1 MWRTRIFSF
10 VLLAFALFGYSSASN
25 ATSNYPAV
33 VSYYSASYPAVS
45 ASSSMAS
52 YASAWAAWRGTVSQC
67 NGVAEQVTITSTT
80 ASGFNW
86 TDQCSN
92 AGFVAVPNSL
102 TCPYGG
108 TLSGSTCIGG
118 NPPSTCSGKVEY
130 IACGSTS
137 GATSCPSVDSQGCPV
152 TPVPNGGSTGMSI
165 CFGSAG
171 VWMCSVQQGTGTSGT
186 PPPTPPA
193 SAPPVYGPCPAGQ
206 SSGTVNGVQVC
217 VGPGGTN
224 IAPSTPGS
232 SPQNPCSG
240 GLSAG
245 TINGQTV
252 CVQGPTTTSGPTTS
266 ITVNNGGTTTI
277 TTTQTVCSGG
287 QCVTKTGPAA
297 SASAPPGSA
306 SGPVTST
313 TQPQSQFCSQNPG
326 SPLCKASGSV
336 TGSCSSGFTG
346 TDNSPETVSAVAL
359 ANLNCSAP
367 ASGVPVGPFGPSAAV
382 ASNPAQGSVD
392 SGPPSPSAAGACPI
406 AAQTLTIGQMS
417 ATVDLTSMC
426 AYFATFRAVLI
437 AFASVMWFL
446 VIGRWRG

>member
-10 VLLAFALFGYSSASN
+10 VLLAFALFGFSSPSSFAD
-25 ATSNYPAV
+25 YPAT
-33 VSYYSASYPAVS
+33 YGAPYTCAGLGGCPAEPDL
-45 ASSSMAS
+45 A
-52 YASAWAAWRGTVSQC
+52 T
-67 NGVAEQVTITSTT
+67 AEQVTYQ
-80 ASGFNW
+80 NW
-86 TDQCSN
+86 EKQWGTKYCISWSADATVPGKWDGVLGCG
-92 AGFVAVPNSL
+92 AGGGGAVYATL
-102 TCPYGG
+102 GCPSGG

-118 NPPSTCSGKVEY
+118 NPPTPCSGKVEY

-137 GATSCPSVDSQGCPV
+137 GVSSCPAVDSQGCPV
-152 TPVPNGGSTGMSI
+152 TQVTNTGSGTNI
-165 CFGSAG
+165 CFGSNG
-171 VWMCSVQQGTGTSGT
+171 VWMCSVQQGTGTAGT

-193 SAPPVYGPCPAGQ
+193 SAPAVFGPCPAGQ

-326 SPLCKASGSV
+326 SPLCKSSGSV

-346 TDNSPETVSAVAL
+346 TDNSPETVAAVAL